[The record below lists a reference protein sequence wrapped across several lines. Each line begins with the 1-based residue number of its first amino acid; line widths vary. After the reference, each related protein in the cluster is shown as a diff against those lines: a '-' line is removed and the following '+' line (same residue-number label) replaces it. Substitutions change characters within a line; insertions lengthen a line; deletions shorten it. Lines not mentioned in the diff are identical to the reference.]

1 MAPPRFVRWSS
12 TSLLASVSV
21 FSAKAGAD
29 SAGVGEGEL
38 AETGGADA
46 LGEVATGGALLS
58 VVPGVGDAATGA
70 G

>member
-1 MAPPRFVRWSS
+1 MTFIRITTSRGVLPSIVEPPVTEFQ
-12 TSLLASVSV
+12 
-21 FSAKAGAD
+21 

-38 AETGGADA
+38 TETGGADV
-46 LGEVATGGALLS
+46 LGEVAAAGALLS